1 MASYATVPAA
11 DLESEATLLNSK
23 PKTKTSLLV
32 LGRCEPLE
40 EGPGRYHSPELQFLY
55 GRGRRRRHDERYSC
69 ASVGLLHGRRRG
81 LGAEPAVGLHVSGGR
96 GLRQSGVDLAA
107 PQLRSVK
114 APCS

>member
-32 LGRCEPLE
+32 GGVAAAAFVC
-40 EGPGRYHSPELQFLY
+40 
-55 GRGRRRRHDERYSC
+55 
-69 ASVGLLHGRRRG
+69 G
-81 LGAEPAVGLHVSGGR
+81 LGAEPAVGLHLSGGR
-96 GLRQSGVDLAA
+96 GLRQSGVDIAA